1 MRDDRIEFKM
11 LEAKLVGSNTVVF
24 RLEDGAQ
31 VKIKVDIERAGV
43 ATNFT
48 NPDGTPHYNVGA
60 GLRVQVVPAKKKY
73 YIPRS
78 KLKFPTAK
86 KDSGIKPV

>member
-1 MRDDRIEFKM
+1 MSEDKIEFKM
-11 LEAKLVGSNTVVF
+11 LEAKTIGSNTVVF

-43 ATNFT
+43 AVNFT

-60 GLRVQVVPAKKKY
+60 GLRIQVIPPKKRY

-78 KLKFPTAK
+78 RLKIPTAK
-86 KDSGIKPV
+86 KEPTVKPV